1 MSAVA
6 IMRALLQAHTPLLAL
21 VPANKIFAGKIP
33 QETPLPAV
41 SIEEIDGFE
50 QPTIARLQ
58 ATTQQRRRVQ
68 VTVCALSYPSQ
79 KAIHKACALGPGTH
93 RGTYAGFKALSVQPA
108 GTGPDLN
115 DLNDDGIY
123 EQSRDFMVTFAEAS

>member
-6 IMRALLQAHTPLLAL
+6 IMRTLLAAHAPLTAL
-21 VPANKIFAGKIP
+21 VPASRIFAGKIP
-33 QETPLPAV
+33 QGTTLPAV
-41 SIEEIDGFE
+41 AIEEVDGFE

-58 ATTQQRRRVQ
+58 ETTMQRRRVQ

-79 KAIHKACALGPGTH
+79 KAVHKACALGPGTH
-93 RGTYAGFKALSVQPA
+93 RGTYAGFKALSVIPA

-115 DLNDDGIY
+115 DLDDDGIY
-123 EQSRDFMVTFAEAS
+123 EQSRDFMVTYTEAS